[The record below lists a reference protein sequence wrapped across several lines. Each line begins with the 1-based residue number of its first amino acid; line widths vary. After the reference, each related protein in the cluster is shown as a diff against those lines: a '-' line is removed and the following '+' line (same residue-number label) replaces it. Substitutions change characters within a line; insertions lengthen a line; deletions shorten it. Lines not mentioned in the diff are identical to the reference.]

1 MTDVPNLKSL
11 VRCPLFINRNQVV
24 FMSLRDRFNQFTGR
38 SRFVVCRIFLH
49 LAGDEVAPLLG
60 ILNQAG
66 RKAFQSEGD
75 LQVLGEGL
83 VEICQSLL
91 QYQTYWRSAAN
102 EGDAIFDEGEA
113 GDYVNELFTDSAQ
126 RYLSAPE
133 LESDT
138 GTTIDPLTLPVT
150 QNLIVMITIAAEGE
164 VPELETDL
172 ADLRAMATGLK
183 AIINL
188 HYQERLRA
196 IQVHFSPSR
205 LGDELNSDH
214 LLEFFPELIPL

>member
-1 MTDVPNLKSL
+1 
-11 VRCPLFINRNQVV
+11 
-24 FMSLRDRFNQFTGR
+24 MSLRDRFNRFTGR
-38 SRFVVCRIFLH
+38 NRFVVCRIFLH

-66 RKAFQSEGD
+66 RKALQSEGD

-102 EGDAIFDEGEA
+102 EGDAISDEGEA

-133 LESDT
+133 LEPDT
-138 GTTIDPLTLPVT
+138 GTTTDPLTLPVT

>member
-1 MTDVPNLKSL
+1 
-11 VRCPLFINRNQVV
+11 
-24 FMSLRDRFNQFTGR
+24 MSSWRDRLNQLGGR
-38 SRFVVCRIFLH
+38 TRFVVCRIFIH
-49 LAGDEVAPLLG
+49 LAGKEVAPLLG
-60 ILNQAG
+60 VLNQAG
-66 RKAFQSEGD
+66 RDAVQSGGD

-91 QYQTYWRSAAN
+91 QYKTYWRSAAN
-102 EGDAIFDEGEA
+102 EGDVIWNEGEA

-133 LESDT
+133 LNDNSDSPT
-138 GTTIDPLTLPVT
+138 DPLSLPVT

-164 VPELETDL
+164 VPDLE
-172 ADLRAMATGLK
+172 ADLSNLRSLEAGLK

-205 LGDELNSDH
+205 LGDELTSDQ

>member
-1 MTDVPNLKSL
+1 
-11 VRCPLFINRNQVV
+11 
-24 FMSLRDRFNQFTGR
+24 MSSWRDRFNQFTGR
-38 SRFVVCRIFLH
+38 SRFVVCRIFIH

-60 ILNQAG
+60 VLNQAG
-66 RKAFQSEGD
+66 RDAIASEGD
-75 LQVLGEGL
+75 LHTLGEGL

-102 EGDAIFDEGEA
+102 EGDAIRDEGEA

-133 LESDT
+133 LESAETSPDE
-138 GTTIDPLTLPVT
+138 LTLPVT
-150 QNLIVMITIAAEGE
+150 QNLVVMITIAAEGE
-164 VPELETDL
+164 APELETDL
-172 ADLRAMATGLK
+172 ADLRALQAGLK

-196 IQVHFSPSR
+196 VQVHFSPSR
-205 LGDELNSDH
+205 LGDELSTDQ
-214 LLEFFPELIPL
+214 LIEFFPELIPL